1 MDYVPNTDAQ
11 LKEMLRTIGVG
22 SFEELIAVVPPALH
36 QRSVEVPPGLV
47 ESEVLA
53 LTGELAARNRSL
65 EAVSSF
71 LGAGAYHHVI
81 PTVVDALAA
90 RGEWLTP
97 YTPYQAEASQGTLQA
112 IYEFQ
117 TMVCEL
123 LQMDVANA
131 SLYDGASSA
140 AEAVVLAL
148 RATERPRVLISEAVH
163 PHARQVIA
171 TYVSGMPAVLQEIP
185 TVNGVTDLEALGKAA
200 RDDVA
205 CVLLQQPN
213 VFGVLEPMAQAGEL
227 AHRVGALFAA
237 SVYPVS
243 LGLLQPPG
251 AYGADIAVA
260 EGRCLG
266 SPPAYGGPG
275 LGVFTTT
282 QALLRRI
289 PGRLAGCT
297 VDQSGARGFTL
308 TLQTR
313 EQHIR
318 RERATSNICTNEGWL
333 ALRATIFLSLMG
345 PHGMQELA
353 QLNLEKAHYAY
364 ERLREIPWIHPAFDQ
379 PFFNEFTVQ
388 YEPPMTAE
396 AVNKRLA
403 RAGIIGGLPL
413 TDWFPGMPQA
423 SLWCVT
429 ELASR
434 EAIDRTVEVLKS
446 FTPV

>member
-1 MDYVPNTDAQ
+1 MDYAPNTEEQ
-11 LKEMLRTIGVG
+11 LQEMLRAIGVS
-22 SFEELIAVVPPALH
+22 SFDELIGTVPSDLH
-36 QRSVEVPPGLV
+36 QRTLHVPSGL
-47 ESEVLA
+47 SEAQVLE
-53 LTGELAARNRSL
+53 LCERLAARCRSL
-65 EAVSSF
+65 KDVTSF
-71 LGAGAYHHVI
+71 LGAGAYHHLI
-81 PTVVDALAA
+81 PTVVDALSA

-131 SLYDGASSA
+131 SLYDGASSV
-140 AEAVVLAL
+140 AEAAVLSL
-148 RATERPRVLISEAVH
+148 RATGRPRILVSEAVH
-163 PHARQVIA
+163 PHARETVA
-171 TYVSGMPAVLQEIP
+171 TYLSGAQAILQEVP

-205 CVLLQQPN
+205 CVIMQQPN
-213 VFGVLEPMAQAGEL
+213 VFGCLEPMAQASGL
-227 AHRVGALFAA
+227 THRVGGLYVAF
-237 SVYPVS
+237 VYPIS

-266 SPPAYGGPG
+266 SPVAYGGPG
-275 LGVFTTT
+275 LGLFTTT
-282 QALLRRI
+282 SALLRRT

-297 VDQSGARGFTL
+297 IDQAGRRGYTL

-318 RERATSNICTNEGWL
+318 REKATSNICTNEGWL
-333 ALRATIFLSLMG
+333 ALRATLFLSLLG

-353 QLNLEKAHYAY
+353 RLNLEKAHYAY
-364 ERLREIPWIHPAFDQ
+364 ERLLDVPWISAPFDQ
-379 PFFNEFTVQ
+379 PFFNEFTLQ
-388 YEPPMTAE
+388 YDPAQEVTT
-396 AVNKRLA
+396 VNRRLA
-403 RAGIIGGLPL
+403 QTGFVGGLPL
-413 TDWFPGMPQA
+413 TAWYPAMSQA

-429 ELASR
+429 EVVSR
-434 EAIDRTVEVLKS
+434 EAIDRLVETLKRIA
-446 FTPV
+446 